1 MTELLTLLW
10 LGKPLW
16 TWAGF
21 IIIVIVLL
29 AFDLGLLHKKAH
41 EVNVKESL
49 RTCAYYSL
57 LGVLFSGVVYYIF
70 SNQPAANMTDLTL
83 LRTIDNSARGFAAAQ
98 LYLTGYLV
106 ELSLSMDNVFVIAL
120 IFGFFKIPQRYQHRV
135 LFWGILGVILFRG
148 LLIGIGA
155 ALIAQF
161 SWLMLVFGVFLIY
174 AGAKMLKAGDDHAPD
189 IGQNPILR
197 FIRRHF
203 PVTHDLHGEKF
214 FIKQRDPKTN
224 RMITYLTPT
233 FIALIMV
240 EFVDVIFAV
249 DSVPAVFA
257 VTPDPYIVYT
267 SNIFAILGLRSLYF
281 TLAAMVS
288 RFAYLKYALAFILM
302 MIGAKILLAEAADI
316 HLPNWMSLLA
326 TIGLLVG
333 GVVYSLYRTR
343 ESAQPPEPTP

>member
-1 MTELLTLLW
+1 M
-10 LGKPLW
+10 
-16 TWAGF
+16 
-21 IIIVIVLL
+21 
-29 AFDLGLLHKKAH
+29 
-41 EVNVKESL
+41 
-49 RTCAYYSL
+49 
-57 LGVLFSGVVYYIF
+57 
-70 SNQPAANMTDLTL
+70 
-83 LRTIDNSARGFAAAQ
+83 
-98 LYLTGYLV
+98 
-106 ELSLSMDNVFVIAL
+106 
-120 IFGFFKIPQRYQHRV
+120 
-135 LFWGILGVILFRG
+135 
-148 LLIGIGA
+148 
-155 ALIAQF
+155 
-161 SWLMLVFGVFLIY
+161 IY
-174 AGAKMLKAGDDHAPD
+174 
-189 IGQNPILR
+189 
-197 FIRRHF
+197 
-203 PVTHDLHGEKF
+203 
-214 FIKQRDPKTN
+214 IKQRDPKTN